1 MNNKNGFALI
11 ELLVVVALI
20 SIFSAVGVVTYNGYI
35 SNAKDKKAQ
44 SNFNQIV
51 KTMNNELAN
60 CRINPSAKL
69 FNNQYC
75 NSLIEPNVN
84 AVSNFFN
91 SSTLTNPY
99 DKNEKV
105 VGSNLCNKGTVAISS
120 SNVSGSYQVQ
130 YVSQKKDIKYTK
142 IVESKWS

>member
-60 CRINPSAKL
+60 CRVNPSARV
-69 FNNQYC
+69 FSNQNC
-75 NSLIEPNVN
+75 DSNSEPNVN
-84 AVSNFFN
+84 AVSNFCI
-91 SSTLTNPY
+91 T
-99 DKNEKV
+99 
-105 VGSNLCNKGTVAISS
+105 GSEIPLL
-120 SNVSGSYQVQ
+120 
-130 YVSQKKDIKYTK
+130 
-142 IVESKWS
+142 

>member
-60 CRINPSAKL
+60 CRINPSARL

-75 NSLIEPNVN
+75 NSLI
-84 AVSNFFN
+84 
-91 SSTLTNPY
+91 
-99 DKNEKV
+99 
-105 VGSNLCNKGTVAISS
+105 
-120 SNVSGSYQVQ
+120 
-130 YVSQKKDIKYTK
+130 
-142 IVESKWS
+142 